1 MSGQS
6 NTEMV
11 CRELVELVTEYLEG
25 SLPSG
30 QRLRFEQHIA
40 YCAPCVRYLEQM
52 RQTIVITGA
61 LREDDLDPEAREA
74 MLHIFREFKA

>member
-6 NTEMV
+6 NKEMV

-25 SLPSG
+25 SLPPG
-30 QRLRFEQHIA
+30 QRLRFEEHIA

-74 MLHIFREFKA
+74 MLHVFREFKA